1 MLINFFLALRK
12 YKVPVTLRELMDLL
26 AALQHRIVYA
36 DLDDFYLLSR
46 TCLVKDEKN
55 YDKYDR
61 AFSAYFKGLED
72 LHGMLESLIPDEW
85 LRREFEKTLTPEE
98 LEKIKSL
105 GGLEKLIEAFQKA
118 REEEEKRA
126 AEEAAKKG
134 KEGKEGKE
142 GEEGDDPNQKGKRGA
157 GGLGKGKKQKAKKVW
172 DQRQYKNLDD
182 SVELGTRNIKL
193 ALRRLRKF
201 ARTGKEEELDMDD
214 TIRSTANNGGM
225 LDIRMRPER
234 KNTVKVLLFF
244 DIGGSMDAHVKI
256 CEELFSATRTEFK
269 HMASFYFHNF
279 IYESVW
285 KDNRRRMNERIP
297 TFEILNK
304 YAHDYK
310 VVFVGDATMA
320 PYEITHAGG
329 SVEHWNEEPG
339 AAWLSRFT
347 TLYDRLVWINPTP
360 QETWEY
366 SNSVGMTR
374 ELVNGRMFPLTIRGL
389 EESMNY
395 LSK

>member
-1 MLINFFLALRK
+1 MLINFFLTLRK
-12 YKVPVTLRELMDLL
+12 YKLPVTIRELLDLL
-26 AALQHRIVYA
+26 NALHQRVVYA
-36 DLDDFYLLSR
+36 NIDDFYLLSR

-55 YDKYDR
+55 YDKFDR

-85 LRREFEKTLTPEE
+85 LRREFERSLTPEE
-98 LEKIKSL
+98 LAQIESL
-105 GGLEKLIEAFQKA
+105 GGLEKLIEAFQKSK
-118 REEEEKRA
+118 EEEEKRA
-126 AEEAAKKG
+126 AEEAR
-134 KEGKEGKE
+134 EGQE
-142 GEEGDDPNQKGKRGA
+142 GEEGDEDRDGKKGD
-157 GGLGKGKKQKAKKVW
+157 GGLGKGKKKKAKKVW
-172 DQRQYKNLDD
+172 DERQYKNLDD
-182 SVELGTRNIKL
+182 SVELGTRNIKM

-201 ARTGKEEELDMDD
+201 ARTGREDELDMPD
-214 TIRSTANNGGM
+214 TIQSTANNGGM
-225 LDIRMRPER
+225 LDIKMRPER

-269 HMASFYFHNF
+269 HMQSFYYHNF

-285 KDNRRRMNERIP
+285 KDNRRRMNERLP

-339 AAWLSRFT
+339 ALWMNRFT
-347 TLYDRLVWINPTP
+347 DIYDKLVWINPTP

-366 SNSVGMTR
+366 SNSVAMTR
-374 ELVNGRMFPLTIRGL
+374 ELVGGSMYPLTIRGL
-389 EESMNY
+389 EEGMAA
-395 LSK
+395 LTK

>member
-1 MLINFFLALRK
+1 MLINFFLTLRK

-26 AALQHRIVYA
+26 GALQHRIAYA
-36 DLDDFYLLSR
+36 DIDDFYLLSR

-55 YDKYDR
+55 YDKFDR
-61 AFSAYFKGLED
+61 AFAAYFKGLED
-72 LHGMLESLIPDEW
+72 LHGLLESLIPDEW
-85 LRREFEKTLTPEE
+85 LRREFEKSLTPEE

-118 REEEEKRA
+118 RQEEEERRQ
-126 AEEAAKKG
+126 AEEGKQG
-134 KEGKEGKE
+134 KEGQ
-142 GEEGDDPNQKGKRGA
+142 EGDDPEQMGRKGA
-157 GGLGKGKKQKAKKVW
+157 GGKGKGKKQKAKKVW

-182 SVELGTRNIKL
+182 SVELGTRNIKM

-201 ARTGKEEELDMDD
+201 ARTGKEEELDMPD
-214 TIRSTANNGGM
+214 TIRSTANNGGV
-225 LDIRMRPER
+225 LDIKMRPER

-304 YAHDYK
+304 YARDYK

-339 AAWLSRFT
+339 ALWISRFT
-347 TLYDRLVWINPTP
+347 NSYEKLAWINPTP

-374 ELVNGRMFPLTIRGL
+374 DLVNGQMYPLTIRGL

>member
-1 MLINFFLALRK
+1 MLINFFLTLRK
-12 YKVPVTLRELMDLL
+12 YKVPVTIRELMDLL
-26 AALQHRIVYA
+26 GALQHRIAYA
-36 DLDDFYLLSR
+36 DVDDFYLLSR

-55 YDKYDR
+55 YDKFDR
-61 AFSAYFKGLED
+61 AFAAYFKGLED
-72 LHGMLESLIPDEW
+72 LHGLLESLIPDEW
-85 LRREFEKTLTPEE
+85 LRREFEKSLTPEE

-118 REEEEKRA
+118 REEEEKRE
-126 AEEAAKKG
+126 AEKAKQG
-134 KEGKEGKE
+134 KEGKEGD
-142 GEEGDDPNQKGKRGA
+142 EERDGRKGP
-157 GGLGKGKKQKAKKVW
+157 GGQGKGKKQKAKKVW

-201 ARTGKEEELDMDD
+201 ARTGREEELDMPD

-225 LDIRMRPER
+225 LDIKMRPER

-256 CEELFSATRTEFK
+256 CEELFSASRTEFK

-279 IYESVW
+279 LYESVW
-285 KDNRRRMNERIP
+285 KDNRRRMNERLS

-304 YAHDYK
+304 YTRDYK

-339 AAWLSRFT
+339 ALWMSRFA
-347 TLYDRLVWINPTP
+347 TLYDKVVWINPTP

-374 ELVNGRMFPLTIRGL
+374 DLVNGKMYPLTIRGL
-389 EESMNY
+389 EEGMNY